1 MQRICFFN
9 SVRFWGGGEK
19 LHLDH
24 AIGCRELGYSVVMAC
39 DRDGALWKRASAA
52 GIECVHVRVRNLSF
66 LSPFALRSIARV
78 LLQIQPDAVVFTTS
92 QDVKAGAPAARRAG
106 VERIVYLRGLAAP
119 VKNSFINR
127 RLFTSTLTHIIAN
140 SEETRRLMLQDMQ
153 QVSGLLPVQV
163 VYHGI
168 DTELPD
174 TTTKHPL
181 IAQKGSGI
189 ILGNAGRLTKQKGQ
203 MDLLAV
209 AAILRDRKLPFTLF
223 IAGEGE
229 ERGVLEQQI
238 ASLQLQDQVV
248 LMGFVE
254 DMPAFMRSIDI
265 FLLSSHWEGF
275 GFVLAEAMANQ
286 KPVVAYSVSSNPEI
300 VEQGVTGILV
310 PQGDIP
316 AFAAAVMKLAED
328 PVTRNDQGVAGRARV
343 LEKFS
348 FSRQLNALLNAIG
361 FDTH

>member
-1 MQRICFFN
+1 MPRICFFN

-24 AIGCRELGYSVVMAC
+24 AIGCRELGYSVVIAC

-66 LSPFALRSIARV
+66 LSPFALRNIARV
-78 LLQIQPDAVVFTTS
+78 LQQIQPDAVVFTTS
-92 QDVKAGAPAARRAG
+92 QDVKAGALAAKRAG

-209 AAILRDRKLPFTLF
+209 AAMLRDRNMPFTLF

-229 ERGVLEQQI
+229 ERDALEQQI

-300 VEQGVTGILV
+300 VEHNITGFLV
-310 PQGDIP
+310 PLHDTR
-316 AFAAAVMKLAED
+316 AFAAAVNTLAQDAEIRKRFGAAAQASVLRNFQFKEQLRKL
-328 PVTRNDQGVAGRARV
+328 
-343 LEKFS
+343 LE
-348 FSRQLNALLNAIG
+348 AIG
-361 FDTH
+361 LQR